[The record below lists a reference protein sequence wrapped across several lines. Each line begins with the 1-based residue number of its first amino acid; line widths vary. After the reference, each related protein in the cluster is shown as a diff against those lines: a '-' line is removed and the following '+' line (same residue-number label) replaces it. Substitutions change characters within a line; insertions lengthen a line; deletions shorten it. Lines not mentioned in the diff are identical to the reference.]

1 MRTERMTAQT
11 IFNIVSLMTGG
22 LIFLLGI
29 TILVGFM
36 IPAYIPSNMRL
47 IMGVVMVL
55 YGGFR
60 VSMTIM
66 KQRNA
71 RRQEE

>member
-1 MRTERMTAQT
+1 MKTEGMTAQT
-11 IFNIVSLMTGG
+11 IFNIVSFMTGG

-36 IPAYIPSNMRL
+36 IPTYIPSNMR
-47 IMGVVMVL
+47 IVMGVVMVL
-55 YGGFR
+55 YGGYR

-71 RRQEE
+71 RRDEE